1 MIPEEISSLRNSR
14 IELQGV
20 ADFLPYPFIIA
31 EVIDGQHLNTYLNE
45 KFLEEIGYTL
55 DEIPTI
61 EAWYGKAYPDYD
73 YRNNVITTWDDE
85 ETLSQQEGKVF
96 VKSKSHVTC
105 KNGTIRWYEVKACV
119 INKIHIV
126 AFIDLDKEI
135 RFQEE
140 LKNINKNNDR
150 MLSILG
156 HDLRSPVA
164 NLMSISSMAANTEI
178 SPDEFASLIKM
189 INEQSKQVLELLDN
203 TLNWAKLNFN
213 TIKLNLVEI
222 DFRVLIANIL
232 EIYKTPCESKNIS
245 VKVAIKN
252 FKINSDIEIVTII
265 IRNLISNAIKFTP
278 QNGAIVIESFGNELS
293 IKDNGIGMS
302 QEMIEDI
309 LRNTNSSRRGTNN
322 EQGTGVG
329 LQLVVNLAEKI
340 NCSLAI
346 ASEESK
352 GTKIR
357 MTFK

>member
-1 MIPEEISSLRNSR
+1 MIPDEISRLRNSR

-31 EVIDGQHLNTYLNE
+31 EVIDNQHLNTYLNE

-61 EAWYGKAYPDYD
+61 EAWYCKAYPDDD
-73 YRNNVITTWDDE
+73 YREKVISTWDQE
-85 ETLSQQEGKVF
+85 EILSQQEGKVF

-105 KNGTIRWYEVKACV
+105 KNGSIRWYEVKACV
-119 INKIHIV
+119 INKIHVV

-135 RFQEE
+135 HFQEE

-178 SPDEFASLIKM
+178 SSDEFASLIKM

-213 TIKLNLVEI
+213 TIKPNLVEI
-222 DFRVLIANIL
+222 DFRVVMANIL
-232 EIYKTPCESKNIS
+232 EIYKSSYEGKNIS
-245 VKVAIKN
+245 ITIAVDGL
-252 FKINSDIEIVTII
+252 KISSDIEIVTII

-278 QNGAIVIESFGNELS
+278 QNGTIAIESFGKNLS
-293 IKDNGIGMS
+293 IRDNGIGMS
-302 QEMIEDI
+302 EGMISDI
-309 LRNTNSSRRGTNN
+309 LQNSNSSRRGTNN

-340 NCSLAI
+340 NCELAI
-346 ASEESK
+346 LSEESK
-352 GTKIR
+352 GTEIR
-357 MTFK
+357 LKFQ

>member
-1 MIPEEISSLRNSR
+1 MIPEEVSSLRNSR

-20 ADFLPYPFIIA
+20 ADLLPYPFIIA

-45 KFLEEIGYTL
+45 KFLDEIGYTL

-61 EAWYGKAYPDYD
+61 EAWYGKAYPDD
-73 YRNNVITTWDDE
+73 EYRDKVITTWDDE
-85 ETLSQQEGKVF
+85 ELLSQQEGKVF

-119 INKIHIV
+119 INKIHVV

-178 SPDEFASLIKM
+178 SSDEFASLITM

-213 TIKLNLVEI
+213 AIKLNVVEI
-222 DFRVLIANIL
+222 DFRVLLSNIL
-232 EIYKTPCESKNIS
+232 EIYRSSYESKNIS
-245 VKVAIKN
+245 IKVAVEN
-252 FKINSDIEIVTII
+252 FKISSDIEIVTII
-265 IRNLISNAIKFTP
+265 MRNLISNAIKFTSHS
-278 QNGAIVIESFGNELS
+278 GTIVIESFGNCLS
-293 IKDNGIGMS
+293 VKDNGIGMP
-302 QEMIEDI
+302 ETMIDDI
-309 LRNTNSSRRGTNN
+309 LQNNNTSRRGTNN

-340 NCSLAI
+340 NCDVTIL
-346 ASEESK
+346 SEESK
-352 GTKIR
+352 GTEIR
-357 MTFK
+357 LTFK